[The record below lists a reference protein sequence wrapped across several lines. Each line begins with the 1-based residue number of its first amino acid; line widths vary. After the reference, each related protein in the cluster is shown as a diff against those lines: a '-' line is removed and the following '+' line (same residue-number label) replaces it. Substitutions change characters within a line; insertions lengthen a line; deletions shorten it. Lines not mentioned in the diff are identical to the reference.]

1 MREYFQLDK
10 LRTLFSIDDYVYK
23 LYNIL
28 KASMIIPDEKN
39 FTILYLCPNSKE
51 AKNAYKHSIER
62 CKELEYL
69 SDHKSKIIS
78 KNIQQNIIYFY
89 NSFKNRQE
97 KILIVPLMKLE
108 SGFDGYRISQIIFF
122 ALDGKESIYETT

>member
-1 MREYFQLDK
+1 MKEYFQLDK
-10 LRTLFSIDDYVYK
+10 LRTLFKIDDYIYK
-23 LYNIL
+23 LYNTL
-28 KASMIIPDEKN
+28 KVSMIIPDEKY

-51 AKNAYKHSIER
+51 VKNAYKCSIER
-62 CKELEYL
+62 CKQLEYL
-69 SDHKSKIIS
+69 SDYKSKIIS
-78 KNIQQNIIYFY
+78 KDIQQNVIYFY

-97 KILIVPLMKLE
+97 KILIFPLKKIE